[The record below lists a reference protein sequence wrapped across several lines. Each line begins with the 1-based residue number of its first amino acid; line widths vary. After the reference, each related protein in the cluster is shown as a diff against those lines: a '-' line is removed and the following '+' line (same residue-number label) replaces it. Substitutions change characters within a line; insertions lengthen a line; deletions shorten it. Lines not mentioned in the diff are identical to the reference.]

1 MPGRP
6 PLRIGQHGKITR
18 KNLGGGVWL
27 ARTRF
32 RDSDGVTRI
41 VERRG
46 PADEHEQHGK
56 LAEDALIDALMTRR
70 AAASGALTLDTLVM
84 SLVDVHIDR
93 LEEDGRALRTIDT
106 YRYCAKLLSKIIAG
120 IRVGRRRR
128 PESTP
133 RSVRCAERMVM

>member
-18 KNLGGGVWL
+18 KYLGAGVSM

-46 PADEHEQHGK
+46 PADEHDQHGK
-56 LAEDALIDALMTRR
+56 LAEDLLVEALQVRR
-70 AAASGALTLDTLVM
+70 PPGAAGEISLDTRIAA
-84 SLVDVHIDR
+84 LVDLHLAR
-93 LEEDGRALRTIDT
+93 LEEDGESPATMNDLPQCRPKAEEVR
-106 YRYCAKLLSKIIAG
+106 RLSAG
-120 IRVGRRRR
+120 G
-128 PESTP
+128 
-133 RSVRCAERMVM
+133 